1 MALATR
7 TDLRNVAIV
16 AHVDHGKTTLV
27 DAMLRQTDSF
37 AAHAH
42 LEDRAMDSNDL
53 EREKGIT
60 ILAKNTAVTYKGLH
74 AEGREITINVIDT
87 PGHADFGGEVERGLS
102 MVDGVVL
109 LVDASEGPL
118 PQTRFVLRKALA
130 AKLPVILL
138 VNKTDRPDARIEA
151 VEEETHDLLLGL
163 ASDLQDEVPDL
174 DVDAILDLPVIYAS
188 GRAGAASRNR
198 PADGELPDN
207 GDLEPLF
214 EAILQHIPAPS
225 YDDEHPL
232 QAHVTNLDA
241 SPFLGRIALLR
252 IFNGTLKKGQQVAWV
267 RHDGTHSSMR
277 ITELLKTRALE
288 RYPAE
293 SAMAGDIVA
302 IAGIEDITIGE
313 TIADPEDVRPLP
325 AITVDEP
332 AISMTIGTN
341 TSPLVGKVKGHK
353 LTARM
358 VKDRLDRE
366 LIGNVS
372 IRVVDVGRPDAWEV
386 QGRGELALA
395 ILVENMRREGFE
407 LTVGKP
413 QVVTKTIDGKLHEPF
428 EHLTIDA
435 PEEYLGAITQLLAAR
450 RGRMEGMTNHGT
462 GWVRMEFIVPSRGL
476 IGFRTEFLTTTR
488 GTGIANAIAHGY
500 EQWAGSIV
508 SRNNGSIVAD
518 RSGVVTS
525 NAMMTLQERMT
536 FFVKPTEE
544 VYEGMVVGENSRA
557 DDMDVNITKE
567 KKLNNIRSSTAEELE
582 RLTPPRQLTL
592 EECLEFAREDE
603 CVEVTPEI
611 VRIRKVELDQT
622 LRARAASRLKKQNA

>member
-1 MALATR
+1 
-7 TDLRNVAIV
+7 
-16 AHVDHGKTTLV
+16 
-27 DAMLRQTDSF
+27 
-37 AAHAH
+37 
-42 LEDRAMDSNDL
+42 
-53 EREKGIT
+53 
-60 ILAKNTAVTYKGLH
+60 
-74 AEGREITINVIDT
+74 
-87 PGHADFGGEVERGLS
+87 
-102 MVDGVVL
+102 
-109 LVDASEGPL
+109 
-118 PQTRFVLRKALA
+118 
-130 AKLPVILL
+130 
-138 VNKTDRPDARIEA
+138 
-151 VEEETHDLLLGL
+151 
-163 ASDLQDEVPDL
+163 VPDL

-188 GRAGAASRNR
+188 GRAGAASRTR
-198 PADGELPDN
+198 PADGQLPDN

-214 EAILQHIPAPS
+214 EAILQHVPAPS

-252 IFNGTLKKGQQVAWV
+252 IFHGTLKKGQTVAWV
-267 RHDGTHSSMR
+267 RHDGSHSSMR
-277 ITELLKTRALE
+277 ITELMKTRALE

-313 TIADPEDVRPLP
+313 TIADPDDVRPLP

-413 QVVTKTIDGKLHEPF
+413 QVVTKTIDGKLNEPF

-500 EQWAGSIV
+500 EPWAGSIV

-603 CVEVTPEI
+603 CVEVTPEV